1 MSKTQDELLARAR
14 KRFNIV
20 SSSEAES
27 RSSQLEDIRFRAGSP
42 DNEFQWPPAV
52 RGKSA
57 TSATPRLTS
66 NRIAQSIAQVVND
79 SRQNRPS
86 IKCLPVDSG
95 ADVKTAEML
104 NGLIR
109 HIQSISDADT
119 AFDTAIDSAV
129 TCGVGYIRVLTEYAS
144 DDSFDQEIIIKRVRN
159 PLTVYVDPECQDPT
173 GSDAR
178 YAFVTSWLEKEDF
191 EARYPKAVATSF
203 DDATRGDTGRW
214 YGEEGIR
221 IAEYWERESSED
233 KLHRYEDGSFG
244 FSSEDDG
251 SHGEPIDA
259 RDVERKIVKCYTMC
273 GNEILSTDDWAGQH
287 IPISR
292 VIGNELDVEGR
303 VQFTGMVRNAK
314 DAQRLINL
322 WDSKEAELL
331 SLAPKSPFIGAAG
344 QFEGF
349 EREWGSANIDNRPYL
364 EYNPVVDT
372 DSGPQAFPPPQRQMP
387 PPISQGI
394 LQAKQGAID
403 GLKAV
408 TGIFDASLGQR
419 SNETSGKAI
428 LARQRQGDN
437 ASFNYIDNLAR
448 AIRYVGRIIV
458 DLIPSI
464 YDTPRVARIL
474 GEDGVHSMASIDPNA
489 QQSYAQVQGQDGSIQ
504 SIYNPGVG
512 RYDVVVTTGPSY
524 NTKRQEAAEGM
535 IALTQTN
542 PDLWPIIGDLL
553 VNSLDWPGAD
563 KMAKRLKAMLPP
575 QAAAAD
581 NSENENRSYQIPP
594 EIKQQMDQM
603 MQQHEQLTEALH
615 SAQDKLEKEEKNKE
629 IEVEKIRIEHYR
641 AETERMKALEP
652 ALDPREIAEL
662 AARLVMQSL
671 HSPSQPEQPN
681 TEFSQKEIELPQ
693 APVQMPPPMQ
703 PPMPAADQMQQPVM
717 DQEPPYGY

>member
-1 MSKTQDELLARAR
+1 MGKLNDDILKRAR
-14 KRFNIV
+14 KRFTEA
-20 SSSEAES
+20 SSAEADS
-27 RSSQLEDIRFRAGSP
+27 RSLQLEDIKFRAGSP
-42 DNEFQWPPAV
+42 DNEFQWPSVV
-52 RGKSA
+52 RGKSSI
-57 TSATPRLTS
+57 SATPRLTS
-66 NRIAQSIAQVVND
+66 NRIAQSVAQVVND

-86 IKCLPVDSG
+86 IKCLPVDSS
-95 ADVKTAEML
+95 ADVKTAEMMD
-104 NGLIR
+104 GLVR

-119 AFDTAIDSAV
+119 AFDTAIDNAV
-129 TCGVGYIRVLTEYAS
+129 TCGIGFIRVLTEYVS

-159 PLTVYVDPECQDPT
+159 PLTVYLDPECQDPT
-173 GSDAR
+173 GSDAK
-178 YAFVTSWLEKEDF
+178 YAFVTSWLGKEDF
-191 EARYPKAVATSF
+191 EFKYPKSVATSF
-203 DDATRGDTGRW
+203 DSDAKGDSQSW

-221 IAEYWERESSED
+221 VAEYWELKLDED
-233 KLHRYEDGSFG
+233 KLYLYTDGSFG
-244 FSSEDDG
+244 FESENDG
-251 SHGEPIDA
+251 SRGEPVEK
-259 RDVERKIVKCYTMC
+259 REVERKSVKCYTMC
-273 GNEILSTDDWAGQH
+273 GNEILSEDEWAGKY

-292 VIGNELDVEGR
+292 VVGNELDIEGK
-303 VQFTGMVRNAK
+303 VHFTGMVRNAK

-372 DSGPQAFPPPQRQMP
+372 DSGPQSFPPPQRQMP

-394 LQAKQGAID
+394 LQAKQGAVD

-428 LARQRQGDN
+428 IARQRQGDN
-437 ASFNYIDNLAR
+437 ASFNYIDNLGR
-448 AIRYVGRIIV
+448 AIRHIGRIIV

-474 GEDGVHSMASIDPNA
+474 GEDGVHSMAPIDPNSS
-489 QQSYAQVQGQDGSIQ
+489 QSHYQVQSSDGSLK

-575 QAAAAD
+575 QAAEAENGD
-581 NSENENRSYQIPP
+581 SENKSSKIPN
-594 EIKQQMDQM
+594 EIKQQMDQL
-603 MQQHEQLTEALH
+603 MQQHEQLTNALH
-615 SAQDKLEKEEKNKE
+615 SAQNKLDEEEKAKDIEIAKLE
-629 IEVEKIRIEHYR
+629 IERYR
-641 AETERMKALEP
+641 AETERMKAIEP
-652 ALDPREIAEL
+652 NINHQQIASL
-662 AARLVMQSL
+662 AAQLVMQSL
-671 HSPSQPEQPN
+671 NNPLHHTSTSEETNQEN
-681 TEFSQKEIELPQ
+681 I
-693 APVQMPPPMQ
+693 
-703 PPMPAADQMQQPVM
+703 DQIT
-717 DQEPPYGY
+717 D

>member
-1 MSKTQDELLARAR
+1 MDGYLITGLDHSKYSMNKADEELLARAR

-20 SSSEAES
+20 SAFESES
-27 RSSQLEDIRFRAGSP
+27 RTSQLEDIKFRAGSP
-42 DNEFQWPPAV
+42 DNEYQWPAAV

-104 NGLIR
+104 DGLIR
-109 HIQSISDADT
+109 HIHSISDADI

-129 TCGVGYIRVLTEYAS
+129 TCGIGFIRVLTEYAS
-144 DDSFDQEIIIKRVRN
+144 DDTFDQEIIIKRVRN
-159 PLTVYVDPECQDPT
+159 PLTVYLDPECQDPT
-173 GSDAR
+173 GADAR

-203 DDATRGDTGRW
+203 DSDSRGDAGQW
-214 YGEEGIR
+214 YGEQGVR
-221 IAEYWERESSED
+221 IAEYWERDTSVE
-233 KLHRYEDGSFG
+233 KLHKYYDGSYG
-244 FSSEDDG
+244 YSSEDDG
-251 SHGEPIDA
+251 SHGEPIDS
-259 RDVERKIVKCYTMC
+259 RDMERKLVRCFTIC
-273 GNEILSTDDWAGQH
+273 GNEVLSKDEWAGQH
-287 IPISR
+287 IPIAR
-292 VIGNELDVEGR
+292 VVGNELDIEGR

-322 WDSKEAELL
+322 WDSREAEMLA
-331 SLAPKSPFIGAAG
+331 LAPKSPFIGVAG

-372 DSGPQAFPPPQRQMP
+372 DAGPQAFPAPQRQMP

-489 QQSYAQVQGQDGSIQ
+489 DQSYSQVQGQDGSIQ

-581 NSENENRSYQIPP
+581 KSDDDNQAPQIPP

-603 MQQHEQLTEALH
+603 MQQHEQLTQALH
-615 SAQDKLEKEEKNKE
+615 EAQDKLDEEAKDKELDVAKLQ
-629 IEVEKIRIEHYR
+629 IEHYR

-652 ALDPREIAEL
+652 AINPREIAEL
-662 AARLVMQSL
+662 AAQLVMQAM
-671 HSPSQPEQPN
+671 HSPSQPEP
-681 TEFSQKEIELPQ
+681 KK
-693 APVQMPPPMQ
+693 
-703 PPMPAADQMQQPVM
+703 
-717 DQEPPYGY
+717 QESAKKK

>member
-1 MSKTQDELLARAR
+1 MGKSDEELIARAR
-14 KRFNIV
+14 KRFEV
-20 SSSEAES
+20 ASAAES
-27 RSSQLEDIRFRAGSP
+27 ESRTAQLEDIRFRAGSP
-42 DNEFQWPPAV
+42 DNEYQWPAAV
-52 RGKSA
+52 RGKSSS
-57 TSATPRLTS
+57 SATPRLTS
-66 NRIAQSIAQVVND
+66 NRIAQAVAQVVND

-129 TCGVGYIRVLTEYAS
+129 TCGVGFIRVLTEYAS
-144 DDSFDQEIIIKRVRN
+144 DDSFDQEIVIKRVRN

-178 YAFVTSWLEKEDF
+178 YIFVTSWVEKEEF
-191 EARYPKAVATSF
+191 EDKYPKSAAVSF
-203 DDATRGDTGRW
+203 DTNARGDSDQW
-214 YGEEGIR
+214 YGEKGIR
-221 IAEYWERESSED
+221 VAEYWERSAESD
-233 KLHRYEDGSFG
+233 KLHRYSDGSFG
-244 FSSEDDG
+244 FASEDNG
-251 SHGEPIDA
+251 LLGEPIDI
-259 RDVERKIVKCYTMC
+259 REVERKTVKCYTMC
-273 GNEILSTDDWAGQH
+273 GNEVLSTDEWAGQY

-292 VIGNELDVEGR
+292 VVGNELDVEGH

-322 WDSKEAELL
+322 WDSREAELL
-331 SLAPKSPFIGAAG
+331 SLAPKSPFIGVAG

-372 DSGPQAFPPPQRQMP
+372 DAGPQAFPAPQRQMP

-437 ASFNYIDNLAR
+437 ASFNYIDNLGR
-448 AIRYVGRIIV
+448 AIRYVGRIII

-474 GEDGVHSMASIDPNA
+474 GEDGVHSMAAIDPSA
-489 QQSYAQVQGQDGSIQ
+489 DQSYAQVQGQDGAIQ
-504 SIYNPGVG
+504 SIYNPSVG
-512 RYDVVVTTGPSY
+512 RYDVIVTTGPSY

-581 NSENENRSYQIPP
+581 KSDDENQGPQIPP
-594 EIKQQMDQM
+594 ELKQQMDQM

-615 SAQDKLEKEEKNKE
+615 SAQDKLEEEEKNKE
-629 IEVEKIRIEHYR
+629 IEVEKLRIEHYR

-652 ALDPREIAEL
+652 ACGS
-662 AARLVMQSL
+662 ARDAIFAQSF
-671 HSPSQPEQPN
+671 
-681 TEFSQKEIELPQ
+681 TARATK
-693 APVQMPPPMQ
+693 
-703 PPMPAADQMQQPVM
+703 
-717 DQEPPYGY
+717 YGI